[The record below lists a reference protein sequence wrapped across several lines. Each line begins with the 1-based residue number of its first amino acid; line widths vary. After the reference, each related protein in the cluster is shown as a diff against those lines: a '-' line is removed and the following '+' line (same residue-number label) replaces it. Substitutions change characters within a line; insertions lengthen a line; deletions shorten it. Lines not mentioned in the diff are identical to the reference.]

1 MNHAVAV
8 AAEFGLPLKWP
19 RDYLP
24 SEALVEY
31 HFERSNEQKPL
42 LFSQLSL
49 TSQFWAG
56 GMTVAVLALAYE
68 MVMAKGQNIKHS
80 LGVNKL
86 PRTQLDTF
94 L

>member
-19 RDYLP
+19 QDYLP
-24 SEALVEY
+24 AEALVEY

-49 TSQFWAG
+49 TLQFWAG
-56 GMTVAVLALAYE
+56 GMAVAVVVLAYE
-68 MVMAKGQNIKHS
+68 MMMAKGQKIKRNI
-80 LGVNKL
+80 GVNKL
-86 PRTQLDTF
+86 LKNV